1 MNTDFEQHFLKV
13 YKENADA
20 IFRFCYLRL
29 SDREIA
35 RDVAQDTFMKVWQHA
50 YKGEKIDNLRA
61 FMFMT
66 ARNLIIDNYRKK
78 KASSLDALMEEGF
91 DVGVEISES
100 VVDAFD
106 GERAMALLGTI
117 PEKYRDAIYL
127 QYVEGLS
134 VKEIAEI
141 TGETENNISVR
152 IHRGLQK
159 LRSILREQDQQAE
172 ARLGEPGEPDGS
184 GESVQDSVDQQKNV
198 VKNHG

>member
-35 RDVAQDTFMKVWQHA
+35 RDVTQDTFMKVWQHA
-50 YKGEKIDNLRA
+50 HKGEKIDNLRA
-61 FMFMT
+61 FMFTT

-78 KASSLDALMEEGF
+78 KSSSLDSMMEEGF

-106 GERAMALLGTI
+106 GERAMALLATI

-172 ARLGEPGEPDGS
+172 SRLAEPGES
-184 GESVQDSVDQQKNV
+184 GESNEVRQGTVDQQKT
-198 VKNHG
+198 

>member
-50 YKGEKIDNLRA
+50 HKGEKIDNLRA
-61 FMFMT
+61 FMFTT

-106 GERAMALLGTI
+106 GERAMALLATI

-159 LRSILREQDQQAE
+159 LRSILREQDLQAE
-172 ARLGEPGEPDGS
+172 AKLGGPSES
-184 GESVQDSVDQQKNV
+184 GESGEVGLGTVDQQKTQ
-198 VKNHG
+198 KNHG